1 MHYLSTRQMFISLI
15 LLICST
21 LTACGGQG
29 GSKAK
34 SVSSF
39 EQLQG
44 LSTKLQNQFDQTMAP
59 ITLTDE
65 IISDFENLPKALN
78 LSPKQFKAVINT
90 VLQGEVKLPEGI
102 NDEPANKLNDFARKL
117 SQFKTA
123 ILATPD
129 QATALVTRIGEG
141 IIKVSVLVT
150 EIETKAKS
158 PVVPM
163 VFSKKDKA
171 KAEKEASEAKKL
183 SEDVIAQL
191 NDMKTKAMGL
201 PNQAAN
207 SITKFSNSL
216 KSLGIDHTDALMK
229 AGKNLAQEQGEKVL
243 NQHKDLVD
251 TAKDVKASV
260 KDIKASVKDIKASVK
275 DVSKLAKDPK
285 GAAKDTVKDVVD
297 SAKESAKDVA
307 EGATK

>member
-1 MHYLSTRQMFISLI
+1 MHNLNTRQIFKIAISLT

-21 LTACGGQG
+21 LIACGSQG

-34 SVSSF
+34 SVSAY

-44 LSTKLQNQFDQTMAP
+44 LSTELQNQLDQTMAP
-59 ITLTDE
+59 ITLADE
-65 IISDFENLPKALN
+65 IISDFESLPKALN
-78 LSPKQFKAVINT
+78 LSPKQFKGVINT
-90 VLQGEVKLPEGI
+90 ALQGVVKLPEGI
-102 NDEPANKLNDFARKL
+102 SDEPANKLNDFARKL
-117 SQFKTA
+117 SQFKTG

-129 QATALVTRIGEG
+129 QATALVIQISEG
-141 IIKVSVLVT
+141 IIKVPVLVT

-183 SEDVIAQL
+183 SENVIAQL
-191 NDMKTKAMGL
+191 NDMKTKALEL
-201 PNQAAN
+201 PNQATG
-207 SITKFSNSL
+207 SITKFSNAL
-216 KSLGIDHTDALMK
+216 KTLGIDHTNALMK
-229 AGKNLAQEQGEKVL
+229 AGKTLAQEQGEKAL
-243 NQHKDLVD
+243 EQHKDLID
-251 TAKDVKASV
+251 TA
-260 KDIKASVKDIKASVK
+260 KDIKASAKDI
-275 DVSKLAKDPK
+275 SKLAKDPK

-297 SAKESAKDVA
+297 SAKESAKDVT